1 MFPLL
6 SLLLGISQFAVE
18 WIVNIRQEQANL
30 SQETLKIPRE

>member
-6 SLLLGISQFAVE
+6 SLLLEISQFAAE
-18 WIVNIRQEQANL
+18 WIVNIGQEQANL